1 MNLQEVFKKIEMALT
16 PAQDNAPEVQEEV
29 KVEMATMKLAGGVVV
44 EAESFEAGENVFLVG
59 EDEEKVAA
67 PVGEHELED
76 GRILVIV
83 EEGVISEI
91 REAGEEAGLKE
102 VPIIFADN
110 LTPEQEKE
118 FIIKDNSSFGE
129 WDWDLLANEW
139 DLQDLEDWGLE
150 IPNLDD
156 EVDELEDGEE
166 IELPQSVQVEPPK
179 EYILIMAEPNSV
191 DWEDLKE
198 TLQLKM
204 VRRGG
209 YKKGSGF
216 DAVSLERVLE
226 WSDLKDRINADS
238 STK

>member
-91 REAGEEAGLKE
+91 REAGEAEEVVEEEATEE
-102 VPIIFADN
+102 VME
-110 LTPEQEKE
+110 EQEMAYVTKE
-118 FIIKDNSSFGE
+118 EFGAAIDEIKEMIAGMMPKEEQS
-129 WDWDLLANEW
+129 A
-139 DLQDLEDWGLE
+139 
-150 IPNLDD
+150 D
-156 EVDELEDGEE
+156 EVSEEVKEEEKVEMSADEA
-166 IELPQSVQVEPPK
+166 PAAKKVAAAPVE
-179 EYILIMAEPNSV
+179 
-191 DWEDLKE
+191 
-198 TLQLKM
+198 
-204 VRRGG
+204 
-209 YKKGSGF
+209 KKPEMHKFANKGRQ
-216 DAVSLERVLE
+216 DALARVMSKL
-226 WSDLKDRINADS
+226 S
-238 STK
+238 